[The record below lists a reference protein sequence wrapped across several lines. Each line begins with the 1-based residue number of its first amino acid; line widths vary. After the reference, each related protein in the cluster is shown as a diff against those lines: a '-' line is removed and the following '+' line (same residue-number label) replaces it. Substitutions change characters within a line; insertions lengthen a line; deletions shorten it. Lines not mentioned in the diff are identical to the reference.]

1 MNEIQEIIYSNIEH
15 MPGGF
20 FTYEKSGDE
29 RILSSNR
36 YVWNL
41 FDCENEDE
49 FMSLTGGS
57 FKGMVAPDE
66 YQRVTESIHSQIERD
81 SLKMDYVEYDIICKN
96 GRRKRVV
103 DFGRLNSFGRNDVF
117 SVFIKEK
124 N

>member
-1 MNEIQEIIYSNIEH
+1 
-15 MPGGF
+15 
-20 FTYEKSGDE
+20 
-29 RILSSNR
+29 
-36 YVWNL
+36 
-41 FDCENEDE
+41 
-49 FMSLTGGS
+49 MSLTGGS

-96 GRRKRVV
+96 DRRKRVV

-124 N
+124 I

>member
-1 MNEIQEIIYSNIEH
+1 MNICLAVSLPIK
-15 MPGGF
+15 
-20 FTYEKSGDE
+20 KSGDE

-49 FMSLTGGS
+49 FMSLIGGS

-96 GRRKRVV
+96 DRRKRVV